1 MKKTFITNFILL
13 MSVNLLIKPFWILGI
28 DRGVQNAVGYEQ
40 YGIYINLYA
49 FSMLFITLLDLGINS
64 YTSSNVAKDPS
75 ILHREFAA
83 LTTFKLLSAFL
94 YFALTLGMGYLI
106 GYPKERLVLLWVLG
120 INQIL
125 SYFYTYFRSIVG
137 GLQMFKTD
145 ALLSVV
151 DRTLMIVLCGLMLWF
166 GVYHI
171 SIEAFI
177 YAQTI
182 AYVVAVV
189 LSFTFIKPHL
199 KNLSWKINALNL
211 SQVVKQML
219 PYALLSLLMT
229 FYTRF
234 DVVLIRQLLPDGDI
248 QNGIYASSYR
258 LLEAANMM
266 AALVAMLLLPIFS
279 KMIAQ
284 KENLNP
290 LVQFSTGLMLLPAFA
305 FCLIAFFY
313 RDPIIHLLNHQST
326 TYAGEVFG
334 LIILCFFPLASMYIF
349 GTLLTANGNFKELN
363 TLATIALIV
372 NLLLN
377 FWLIPIYKAYG
388 AAVAAISTQAFIG
401 ITNYLFAK
409 KRLKIDFEQKFMV
422 RFGLSILTITLL
434 LAFSLF
440 LDFSWWQSSILLI
453 CGTLGSMVL
462 LKIVDIEQAMVL
474 LKNRQLEKSGK

>member
-64 YTSSNVAKDPS
+64 YTSSNVAKDPV

-388 AAVAAISTQAFIG
+388 AAVAAISTQAF
-401 ITNYLFAK
+401 
-409 KRLKIDFEQKFMV
+409 
-422 RFGLSILTITLL
+422 
-434 LAFSLF
+434 
-440 LDFSWWQSSILLI
+440 
-453 CGTLGSMVL
+453 TLGSMVL